1 MNNKLDILNRY
12 EFVCSLI
19 NLVENISVAKTSV
32 TFALDG
38 KWGSGKSFVLDMFE
52 EELSRIQSE
61 ETATDKYF
69 IIRYNCWKNDYYQE
83 PLIAIVSSI
92 VSSIEEKTKLFPD
105 TEENREIIGMIKA
118 TGLSLLSLGNTI
130 VKDKIGL
137 DIQGAVKTVLDGK
150 KSGAEKYE
158 DDKSYDTYFKLNK
171 VIEKLSSS
179 LQEIAKIHK
188 IILVVDELD
197 RCIPEYAINVLERLH
212 HLTESNTNIITI
224 ISIDK
229 EQLLSSVKQ
238 IFGFENPEKYLEKF
252 INFEIKLDEG
262 KLSEKITEKYSEYID
277 LFDKDIYPI
286 EDSIEEFFQEI
297 LKSINIRKQEQ
308 ILKKVMIAHKLMFTD
323 KKDYAFMC
331 MEILIGVMIFE
342 YGYTALFENIP
353 INGPSF
359 EGLFST
365 GLKTSPV
372 FTKFIK
378 EKLGEVN
385 FRREKEMPNDVLFFI
400 LPNRCTLYGTIA
412 YTWYWMHTKNE
423 QFIFQYYPNS
433 VNEKISK
440 NHIELKKY
448 AEVLRML

>member
-12 EFVCSLI
+12 DFVCSLI
-19 NLVENISVAKTSV
+19 NLVENISVENSSV

-61 ETATDKYF
+61 ETATNKYF

-92 VSSIEEKTKLFPD
+92 VSNIEEKTKLFPD

-118 TGLSLLSLGNTI
+118 AGLSLLSLGNTI

-150 KSGAEKYE
+150 KSGAEEYE

-238 IFGFENPEKYLEKF
+238 IFGFEKPEKYLEKF

-262 KLSEKITEKYSEYID
+262 KLSEKITEKYSEYIE
-277 LFDKDIYPI
+277 LFDLELYPI

-297 LKSINIRKQEQ
+297 LEKINIRKQEQ

-323 KKDYAFMC
+323 KKDYTFMC
-331 MEILIGVMIFE
+331 MELLIGVMIFE
-342 YGYTALFENIP
+342 YGYSALFENIP
-353 INGPSF
+353 INGPDF
-359 EGLFST
+359 ESLFST
-365 GLKTSPV
+365 GLKKIPV
-372 FTKFIK
+372 FVDFIK
-378 EKLGEVN
+378 QKLIEVS
-385 FRREKEMPNDVLFFI
+385 FRRTKEMPYEIVSFT
-400 LPNRCTLYGTIA
+400 LPNTCTLYGSIA
-412 YTWYWMHTKNE
+412 YTWYWMHSKNE
-423 QFIFQYYPNS
+423 SFVFKYYPDS
-433 VNEKISK
+433 VNDKISK
-440 NHIELKKY
+440 NYVELKRY

>member
-1 MNNKLDILNRY
+1 MNKLDILNRY

-19 NLVENISVAKTSV
+19 NLVENISVEKSSV

-118 TGLSLLSLGNTI
+118 AGLSLLSLGNTI

-150 KSGAEKYE
+150 KSGAEEYE

-238 IFGFENPEKYLEKF
+238 IFGFTNPEKYLEKF
-252 INFEIKLDEG
+252 INFEIKLSEG

-297 LKSINIRKQEQ
+297 FKSINIRKQEQ
-308 ILKKVMIAHKLMFTD
+308 ILKKVMIAHKIMFTD
-323 KKDYAFMC
+323 KKDYTFMC
-331 MEILIGVMIFE
+331 MELLIGVMIFE

-353 INGPSF
+353 INDPSL

-372 FTKFIK
+372 F
-378 EKLGEVN
+378 VN
-385 FRREKEMPNDVLFFI
+385 FMKQKLSEVSFSHTNRRTSSWV
-400 LPNRCTLYGTIA
+400 LPNRYTLYGSIA
-412 YTWYWMHTKNE
+412 YTWYWMHTTNE
-423 QFIFQYYPNS
+423 QFVFQYYPNS
-433 VNEKISK
+433 VNDKIS
-440 NHIELKKY
+440 NNYVELKRY

>member
-1 MNNKLDILNRY
+1 MNKLDILNRY

-19 NLVENISVAKTSV
+19 NLVENISVANTSV
-32 TFALDG
+32 TFALNG

-92 VSSIEEKTKLFPD
+92 VSSIEEKTMLFPD

-118 TGLSLLSLGNTI
+118 AGLSLLSLGNTI

-137 DIQGAVKTVLDGK
+137 DIQGAVKTVLNGK
-150 KSGAEKYE
+150 KSGSEEYE

-238 IFGFENPEKYLEKF
+238 IFGFANPEKYLEKF

-262 KLSEKITEKYSEYID
+262 KLSEKITEKYSEFID

-297 LKSINIRKQEQ
+297 LKKINIRKQEQ

-323 KKDYAFMC
+323 KKDYTFMC
-331 MEILIGVMIFE
+331 MELLIGVMIFE
-342 YGYTALFENIP
+342 YGYSALFENIP
-353 INGPSF
+353 INGPDF
-359 EGLFST
+359 ESLFST
-365 GLKTSPV
+365 GLRFSPV
-372 FTKFIK
+372 FAKFIK
-378 EKLGEVN
+378 QKMSEVSFLHRN
-385 FRREKEMPNDVLFFI
+385 LREASYI
-400 LPNRCTLYGTIA
+400 LPNSYTLYGAIA
-412 YTWYWMHTKNE
+412 YTWYWMHTKNDS
-423 QFIFQYYPNS
+423 FGFQYNIGS
-433 VNEKISK
+433 VNDKISK
-440 NHIELKKY
+440 NYVEVKRY

>member
-1 MNNKLDILNRY
+1 MNKLDILNRY

-19 NLVENISVAKTSV
+19 NLVENISVENSSV

-105 TEENREIIGMIKA
+105 TEENRVIIGMIKA

-171 VIEKLSSS
+171 VIEKLSSL
-179 LQEIAKIHK
+179 LQKIAKIYK

-238 IFGFENPEKYLEKF
+238 IFGFANPEKYLEKF
-252 INFEIKLDEG
+252 INFEVKLDEG
-262 KLSEKITEKYSEYID
+262 KLSGKITEKYSEYIE
-277 LFDKDIYPI
+277 LFDLELYPI

-297 LKSINIRKQEQ
+297 LKKINIRKQEQ
-308 ILKKVMIAHKLMFTD
+308 LLKKIMLAHKLMFTD
-323 KKDYAFMC
+323 KKDYTFMC

-353 INGPSF
+353 INRPSF

-365 GLKTSPV
+365 ALEQPPV
-372 FTKFIK
+372 FVNFIK
-378 EKLGEVN
+378 QKMAEVN
-385 FRREKEMPNDVLFFI
+385 FTHKKLGTSSLV
-400 LPNRCTLYGTIA
+400 LPNKYTLYGTIA

-423 QFIFQYYPNS
+423 QFIFQYEIGS
-433 VNEKISK
+433 VNDTISK
-440 NHIELKKY
+440 NYVELKRY

>member
-1 MNNKLDILNRY
+1 MNKLDILNRY

-19 NLVENISVAKTSV
+19 NLVENISVANTSV
-32 TFALDG
+32 TFALNG

-92 VSSIEEKTKLFPD
+92 VSSIEEKTMLFPD

-118 TGLSLLSLGNTI
+118 AGLSLLSLGNTI

-137 DIQGAVKTVLDGK
+137 DIQGAVKTVLNGK
-150 KSGAEKYE
+150 KSGSEEYE

-238 IFGFENPEKYLEKF
+238 IFGFANPEKYLEKF

-262 KLSEKITEKYSEYID
+262 KLSEKITEKYSEFID

-286 EDSIEEFFQEI
+286 ED
-297 LKSINIRKQEQ
+297 
-308 ILKKVMIAHKLMFTD
+308 
-323 KKDYAFMC
+323 
-331 MEILIGVMIFE
+331 
-342 YGYTALFENIP
+342 
-353 INGPSF
+353 
-359 EGLFST
+359 
-365 GLKTSPV
+365 
-372 FTKFIK
+372 
-378 EKLGEVN
+378 
-385 FRREKEMPNDVLFFI
+385 
-400 LPNRCTLYGTIA
+400 
-412 YTWYWMHTKNE
+412 
-423 QFIFQYYPNS
+423 
-433 VNEKISK
+433 
-440 NHIELKKY
+440 
-448 AEVLRML
+448 

>member
-1 MNNKLDILNRY
+1 MNKLDILNRY
-12 EFVCSLI
+12 DFVCSLI
-19 NLVENISVAKTSV
+19 NLVENISVENSSV

-118 TGLSLLSLGNTI
+118 AGLSLLSLGNTI

-137 DIQGAVKTVLDGK
+137 DIQGAVKTVLNGK
-150 KSGAEKYE
+150 KSGSEEYE

-297 LKSINIRKQEQ
+297 FKSINIRKQEQ

-323 KKDYAFMC
+323 KKDYTFMC

-365 GLKTSPV
+365 RLKNSPV

-423 QFIFQYYPNS
+423 QFIFQYEIGS
-433 VNEKISK
+433 VNDTISK
-440 NHIELKKY
+440 NHVELKRY

>member
-1 MNNKLDILNRY
+1 MNKLDVLNRY
-12 EFVCSLI
+12 EFVCKLV
-19 NLVENISVAKTSV
+19 NLVENIETTNTSV
-32 TFALDG
+32 TFALNG

-105 TEENREIIGMIKA
+105 TKENREIIGMIKA
-118 TGLSLLSLGNTI
+118 TGLSLLSIGNTI

-150 KSGAEKYE
+150 KTGKEEYEK
-158 DDKSYDTYFKLNK
+158 DNSYDTYFNLNK

-179 LQEIAKIHK
+179 LQEIAKRHK
-188 IILVVDELD
+188 VILIVDELD

-229 EQLLSSVKQ
+229 EQLQSSVKQ
-238 IFGFENPEKYLEKF
+238 IFGFENPETYLEKF
-252 INFEIKLDEG
+252 IHFEIKLDEG
-262 KLSEKITEKYSEYID
+262 KVSEKVTKKYSDYIE
-277 LFDKDIYPI
+277 LFDKDLYPV
-286 EDSIEEFFQEI
+286 EDSIEEYWKEI
-297 LKSINIRKQEQ
+297 FKDINIRKQEQ
-308 ILKKVMIAHKLMFTD
+308 IIKKVMIAHKLIFTE
-323 KKDYAFMC
+323 KKDYTFMC
-331 MEILIGVMIFE
+331 MELLIGVMIFE

-353 INGPSF
+353 IDGPDYES
-359 EGLFST
+359 LFTT
-365 GLKTSPV
+365 GLENTPV
-372 FTKFIK
+372 FVKFIK
-378 EKLGEVN
+378 EKLGEVS
-385 FRREKEMPNDVLFFI
+385 FHRRREMPYDIQSFT
-400 LPNRCTLYGTIA
+400 LPNKYSLYGAIA
-412 YTWYWMHTKNE
+412 FSWFWMHTKNE
-423 QFIFQYYPNS
+423 NFIFQYETDSINK
-433 VNEKISK
+433 KISK

>member
-12 EFVCSLI
+12 DFVCSLI
-19 NLVENISVAKTSV
+19 NLVENISVENSSV

-61 ETATDKYF
+61 ETATNKYF

-92 VSSIEEKTKLFPD
+92 VSSIEEQTKLFPNSP
-105 TEENREIIGMIKA
+105 ENREIIGMIKA
-118 TGLSLLSLGNTI
+118 AGLSLLSLGNTI

-150 KSGAEKYE
+150 KSGAEEYE

-297 LKSINIRKQEQ
+297 FKSINIRKQEQ
-308 ILKKVMIAHKLMFTD
+308 ILKKVMIAHKIMFTD
-323 KKDYAFMC
+323 KKDYTFMC
-331 MEILIGVMIFE
+331 MELLIGVMIFE
-342 YGYTALFENIP
+342 YEYSALFENIP
-353 INGPSF
+353 INGPDF
-359 EGLFST
+359 ESLFST
-365 GLKTSPV
+365 GLKKIPV
-372 FTKFIK
+372 FVDFIK
-378 EKLGEVN
+378 QKLIEVS
-385 FRREKEMPNDVLFFI
+385 FRRTKEIPYEIVSFT
-400 LPNRCTLYGTIA
+400 LPNTCTLYGVIA
-412 YTWYWMHTKNE
+412 FTWYWMHTKNDS
-423 QFIFQYYPNS
+423 FVFQYNIGS
-433 VNEKISK
+433 VNDKISK
-440 NHIELKKY
+440 NHVELKRY

>member
-19 NLVENISVAKTSV
+19 NLVENISVEKSSV

-118 TGLSLLSLGNTI
+118 AGLSLLSLGNTI

-150 KSGAEKYE
+150 KSGAEEYE

-212 HLTESNTNIITI
+212 HLTESNTNVITI

-262 KLSEKITEKYSEYID
+262 KLSEKITEKYSDYID
-277 LFDKDIYPI
+277 FFDFELYPI

-297 LKSINIRKQEQ
+297 FKNINIRKQEQ
-308 ILKKVMIAHKLMFTD
+308 ILKKVKIAHKLVVTD
-323 KKDYAFMC
+323 KKDYTFMC
-331 MEILIGVMIFE
+331 MELLIGVMIFE
-342 YGYTALFENIP
+342 YEYTALFENISV
-353 INGPSF
+353 NGPDYKR
-359 EGLFST
+359 LFSI
-365 GLKTSPV
+365 GLKNVPV
-372 FTKFIK
+372 F
-378 EKLGEVN
+378 VN
-385 FRREKEMPNDVLFFI
+385 FIQQKLSEVSFRRVNEMPFDILSYT
-400 LPNRCTLYGTIA
+400 LPNRCTLYGVIA
-412 YTWYWMHTKNE
+412 YTWYWLHTKNE
-423 QFIFQYYPNS
+423 KFIFRYEIGS